1 MADLENTPTDDGL
14 PEEPVKTQ
22 HAQDAVVQEDA
33 VQDVAVQEDAVQDV
47 AVLEDPVQEDAAQAS
62 ADAPPARTASG
73 RGRTITLVSLRV
85 VRGLVGAAAAAVV
98 IGAVGLVPLPTVG
111 IDPLAVTVEP
121 PPADM
126 LQLCTGSL
134 LRLGDDSGS
143 NAGQASPVGTADVTV
158 AADGGTA
165 TTTPLAQSDA
175 GTGGTRQA
183 PSVLTLAASP
193 DAALAGAQTQVATGA
208 GDLSGLAASACA
220 EPTSSAW
227 LVGGAA
233 TIGRTTLLLIA
244 NPTAV
249 SADVTI
255 RMWSETGAV
264 SAPGMAIE
272 IPAGQQKVLPLAGFA
287 PGIASPVVHVEA
299 RGGQI
304 VAALQTSV
312 VRVLDPGGVDVNG
325 AGAAPST
332 ASVVPAVRI
341 FDELGVSSSLGLAD
355 HEDLEA
361 IARVGNPGDADA
373 TVEVSLLPV
382 AADGP
387 ATSFEITVPA
397 GTVTD
402 VPLSTALELGQA
414 PFPDG
419 SYSVSFQSD
428 VPVVTGVRA
437 STTPAPAA
445 DAGGIPQAGPVDL
458 AWFSSAPALHGD
470 ALIAVADAPSPML
483 VAVNP
488 DNTER
493 TLTLE
498 PLGGGDTVLLVL
510 PPARPAA
517 IALTPGEGYR
527 VLDADGVR
535 VGITFAGPGALAG
548 YTLRSAR
555 EADSPIVV
563 RP

>member
-1 MADLENTPTDDGL
+1 MADLENTPADDQL
-14 PEEPVKTQ
+14 SEEV
-22 HAQDAVVQEDA
+22 AQPAAEPIAAEADTADPPAVEPNTVEPNTVEPNPA
-33 VQDVAVQEDAVQDV
+33 HE
-47 AVLEDPVQEDAAQAS
+47 EAA
-62 ADAPPARTASG
+62 APAARTASG
-73 RGRTITLVSLRV
+73 RGRAITVVSLRV
-85 VRGLVGAAAAAVV
+85 VRGLVGTAAAAVV

-121 PPADM
+121 APADI
-126 LQLCTGSL
+126 LQLCAGSL
-134 LRLGDDSGS
+134 LRLGDDSGA
-143 NAGQASPVGTADVTV
+143 NAGQASAVGTADVTV
-158 AADGGTA
+158 AADGGDA

-175 GTGGTRQA
+175 GTGGTLQA
-183 PSVLTLAASP
+183 PSVLDLAAAA
-193 DAALAGAQTQVATGA
+193 DAALAGAQTQLATGA
-208 GDLSGLAASACA
+208 GDLAGLAASACV

-233 TIGRTTLLLIA
+233 TVGRTTLLLVA

-249 SADVTI
+249 SAEVTI
-255 RMWSETGAV
+255 RMWSETGPV

-272 IPAGQQKVLPLAGFA
+272 IPPGQQKVLPLAGFA

-299 RGGQI
+299 RGGQV

-325 AGAAPST
+325 AGTAPST

-355 HEDLEA
+355 REDLEA

-373 TVEVSLLPV
+373 TVEVSLLPA

-402 VPLSTALELGQA
+402 VPLSSALELGQA

-470 ALIAVADAPSPML
+470 ALLAVADGPSPVL

-488 DNTER
+488 DNAER
-493 TLTLE
+493 TLTIE
-498 PLGGGDTVLLVL
+498 PLGGGEPIQLVL

-517 IALTPGEGYR
+517 IALTPDEGYR
-527 VLDADGVR
+527 VLDTEGVR
-535 VGITFAGPGALAG
+535 IGVTFAGPGALAG
-548 YTLRSAR
+548 YIMRSAR
-555 EADSPIVV
+555 EGDSPIVV

>member
-1 MADLENTPTDDGL
+1 MADLENTPTDADL
-14 PEEPVKTQ
+14 PEEALPREPETGEIPQGAPEETREEPREEPPEEAPV
-22 HAQDAVVQEDA
+22 E
-33 VQDVAVQEDAVQDV
+33 
-47 AVLEDPVQEDAAQAS
+47 
-62 ADAPPARTASG
+62 ADAPGARTASG

-111 IDPLAVTVEP
+111 IEPLAVTVEP
-121 PPADM
+121 APAD
-126 LQLCTGSL
+126 LVQLCTGSL
-134 LRLGDDSGS
+134 LRLGDDSGA
-143 NAGQASPVGTADVTV
+143 NAGQASPVGTPTVTV
-158 AADGGTA
+158 ASDGGTPTA
-165 TTTPLAQSDA
+165 TPLAQSDA
-175 GTGGTRQA
+175 GTGGTARA
-183 PSVLTLAASP
+183 PSVLELAASA
-193 DAALAGAQTQVATGA
+193 DAALAGAQTQVSNGA
-208 GDLSGLAASACA
+208 GDLAGLAASACA

-233 TIGRTTLLLIA
+233 TVGRTTLLLIA

-249 SADVTI
+249 SAEVTI
-255 RMWSETGAV
+255 RMWGESGAI

-287 PGIASPVVHVEA
+287 PGIASPLVHVEA

-312 VRVLDPGGVDVNG
+312 VRVLDPGGVDVTG
-325 AGAAPST
+325 AAAAPST
-332 ASVVPAVRI
+332 SSVVPAVRI

-355 HEDLEA
+355 YEDLEA

-373 TVEVSLLPV
+373 TVEVSLLPA

-419 SYSVSFQSD
+419 SYSVSFESD

-437 STTPAPAA
+437 STTPAPAP

-458 AWFSSAPALHGD
+458 AWFASAPALRGD
-470 ALIAVADAPSPML
+470 ALIVVANAPSPVL

-488 DNTER
+488 DNAER
-493 TLTLE
+493 TITLE
-498 PLGGGDTVLLVL
+498 PVAGGDPILLLL

-517 IALTPGEGYR
+517 IALTAGAGYR

-535 VGITFAGPGALAG
+535 IGVTFAGPGALAG

-555 EADSPIVV
+555 EADNAIVV